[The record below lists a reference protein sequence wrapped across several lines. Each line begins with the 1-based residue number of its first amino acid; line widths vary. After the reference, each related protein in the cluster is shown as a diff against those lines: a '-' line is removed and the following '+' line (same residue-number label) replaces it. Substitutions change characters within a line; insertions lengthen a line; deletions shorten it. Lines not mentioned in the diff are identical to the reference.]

1 MKKGKAAKK
10 AAIAVVTAVAVGGV
24 SVGGYYGIRQA
35 QKTTVKVYPVS
46 DFTSGYWGDSM
57 NMEGQITSTASQNIY
72 LSDSQTISQVLVKE
86 GDVVNAGD
94 TLMTYDTSMIE
105 LDLETQ
111 QLQLAQ
117 TKLKIQQSEK
127 ELEKL
132 KKTKPVSDTPLNPVE
147 PDFPD
152 FPDFPDEPIDPDFPD
167 EPIPTPEPEPTYEDA
182 VLYSS
187 TNKLVF
193 GSKPYKGEGTQEDPY
208 TYLCAPGTVL
218 TGGFLNQMA
227 GYADEK
233 GTKKE
238 EDSEGYWF
246 RLEIHEENKAA
257 EALETVWE
265 QDGTKIAKAYE
276 TSYEAVLSLK
286 ESESADAP
294 EIKITTPLANTEVAE
309 GGELKLKIGINEKKD
324 TEEKPDEKADD
335 KTDDRTESLSED
347 DVTQPGEA
355 GNGSGEADDSTEN
368 TETDVTYTYV
378 WKHNGKTIDGDFK
391 DTYTKENI
399 TKEDAGIY
407 TVEVTAKNDKGT
419 SMAVSTANVTV
430 KEGTIT
436 PAPSVTPTPGVTP
449 GPSVTP
455 EPTVSP
461 EPSTTPI
468 PTTEPVPTETPVPSE
483 TPVPTETPTP
493 TEAPAEPEAEPQSE
507 DAKEAVQT
515 TAKTVFYG
523 EKASVQSLFTSSTG
537 SSANNNTS
545 SGDDTQMTYTKDELK
560 KAISEK
566 ESQIRN
572 LKLDQ
577 KEEEL
582 KVKNT
587 QKSLDSQTV
596 KATISGVVKK
606 VGNAENPSNDGSAF
620 IQVSGNEG
628 LYVRGYLSETY
639 LDQVKVGDELNVTSW
654 SSGAFAAATVT
665 EISPYPTTSY
675 MSYSET
681 PASFYPFTAVI
692 PEGGEGFENGDWI
705 EIAITVGNDVENGNG
720 LYVSKE
726 FIREENGQK
735 FVYIRDENDKLKKQ
749 NVVTGKLLWGSY
761 YEVKS
766 GLSEEDYIA
775 FPYGK
780 TVVEGADTKESS
792 SSDYYNS

>member
-152 FPDFPDEPIDPDFPD
+152 FPDEPIDPDFPD

-286 ESESADAP
+286 ESEAADAP
-294 EIKITTPLANTEVAE
+294 
-309 GGELKLKIGINEKKD
+309 
-324 TEEKPDEKADD
+324 
-335 KTDDRTESLSED
+335 
-347 DVTQPGEA
+347 
-355 GNGSGEADDSTEN
+355 
-368 TETDVTYTYV
+368 
-378 WKHNGKTIDGDFK
+378 
-391 DTYTKENI
+391 
-399 TKEDAGIY
+399 
-407 TVEVTAKNDKGT
+407 
-419 SMAVSTANVTV
+419 
-430 KEGTIT
+430 
-436 PAPSVTPTPGVTP
+436 
-449 GPSVTP
+449 
-455 EPTVSP
+455 
-461 EPSTTPI
+461 
-468 PTTEPVPTETPVPSE
+468 
-483 TPVPTETPTP
+483 
-493 TEAPAEPEAEPQSE
+493 
-507 DAKEAVQT
+507 
-515 TAKTVFYG
+515 
-523 EKASVQSLFTSSTG
+523 
-537 SSANNNTS
+537 
-545 SGDDTQMTYTKDELK
+545 
-560 KAISEK
+560 
-566 ESQIRN
+566 
-572 LKLDQ
+572 
-577 KEEEL
+577 
-582 KVKNT
+582 
-587 QKSLDSQTV
+587 
-596 KATISGVVKK
+596 
-606 VGNAENPSNDGSAF
+606 
-620 IQVSGNEG
+620 
-628 LYVRGYLSETY
+628 
-639 LDQVKVGDELNVTSW
+639 
-654 SSGAFAAATVT
+654 
-665 EISPYPTTSY
+665 
-675 MSYSET
+675 
-681 PASFYPFTAVI
+681 
-692 PEGGEGFENGDWI
+692 
-705 EIAITVGNDVENGNG
+705 
-720 LYVSKE
+720 
-726 FIREENGQK
+726 
-735 FVYIRDENDKLKKQ
+735 
-749 NVVTGKLLWGSY
+749 
-761 YEVKS
+761 
-766 GLSEEDYIA
+766 
-775 FPYGK
+775 
-780 TVVEGADTKESS
+780 
-792 SSDYYNS
+792 